1 MILKYFAFKHALI
14 LLVLY
19 LDWFVP
25 WRITLTHPS
34 IHLNEKRGGKRICQ
48 NDVCMHWVPV
58 GKQEPPHAVF
68 SFWPLSS
75 SSSGE
80 LPVPLCPCPVP
91 CFPFRHTSLSL
102 SLSHMLSSEFRPL
115 NRPAVHKEIHSR
127 TGGSTRMKF
136 TYLVMRTCWRDKNWS
151 IAY

>member
-1 MILKYFAFKHALI
+1 MVLKYFAFKHALK

-25 WRITLTHPS
+25 WRITLTHPA

-102 SLSHMLSSEFRPL
+102 SLSLICFLQSSD
-115 NRPAVHKEIHSR
+115 HS
-127 TGGSTRMKF
+127 TGQLFTRK
-136 TYLVMRTCWRDKNWS
+136 S
-151 IAY
+151 IAELEDQRLWNSHIWWWGRVDVIKIGA